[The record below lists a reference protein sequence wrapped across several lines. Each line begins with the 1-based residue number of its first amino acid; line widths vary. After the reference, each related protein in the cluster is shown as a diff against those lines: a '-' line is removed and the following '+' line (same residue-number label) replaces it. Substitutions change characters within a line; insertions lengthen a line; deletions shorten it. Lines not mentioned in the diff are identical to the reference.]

1 MTMKS
6 KLLLGLLLI
15 LCLNCFSQDITKIEV
30 LSVPMD
36 TEMPYSVDCMN
47 YDFTFQNVIDKKTIV
62 GSNAIRRI
70 TSVLKNL
77 PVAENGKYPS
87 PDTRMKLRLFSNGK
101 VISEACIGKFT
112 ILKEDGIYFY
122 SNDMLN
128 LLNDLLSYK
137 EQKSESEQ
145 SEPKIEFNTVK
156 QYKGFLGAAMGTIS
170 FDNGNNF
177 LYEIDGSILKEKLL
191 GTFTIQ
197 DNIIDCR
204 VSKSYNNV
212 FEKGDILKFMIKSD
226 TLFQYNSEQEPD
238 KKRPLLRIK

>member
-1 MTMKS
+1 MTMKL

-15 LCLNCFSQDITKIEV
+15 LSLNCFSQDITKVEV

-36 TEMPYSVDCMN
+36 TEKPYSVDCIN
-47 YDFTFQNVIDKKTIV
+47 YNVAFHDIIDKKTIV

-77 PVAENGKYPS
+77 PVADKVKYPA

-101 VISEACIGKFT
+101 VISEVCIGKFT
-112 ILKEDGIYFY
+112 IFKDDGIYFY

-128 LLNDLLSYK
+128 LLSDLQSYK
-137 EQKSESEQ
+137 EQKVESVQ
-145 SEPKIEFNTVK
+145 SEPKFEFDAVK

-170 FDNGNNF
+170 FDKGNNF
-177 LYEIDGSILKEKLL
+177 LYDIEGSILKEKLL
-191 GTFTIQ
+191 GTFMID
-197 DNIIDCR
+197 DNVIECT

-212 FEKGDILKFMIKSD
+212 FEKGDKLKFMIKSD
-226 TLFQYNSEQEPD
+226 TLFQYNSEQVPD
-238 KKRPLLRIK
+238 KDRPLLRIK

>member
-1 MTMKS
+1 MKL

-15 LCLNCFSQDITKIEV
+15 LSLNCFSQNITKVEV

-47 YDFTFQNVIDKKTIV
+47 YDFAFQNVIDKKTIV

-77 PVAENGKYPS
+77 SVADKSQYPT

-112 ILKEDGIYFY
+112 ILKDDGVYFY
-122 SNDMLN
+122 SNDMFN

-137 EQKSESEQ
+137 EQKGESEQ
-145 SEPKIEFNTVK
+145 SEPKLEFNTVK

-170 FDNGNNF
+170 FDNENNF
-177 LYEIDGSILKEKLL
+177 LYDIDGSILKEKLL
-191 GTFTIQ
+191 GTFTID
-197 DNIIDCR
+197 DNIIDCT
-204 VSKSYNNV
+204 VSKSYNDV
-212 FEKGDILKFMIKSD
+212 FEKGDKLKFMIKSD

-238 KKRPLLRIK
+238 RNRPLLRIR